1 MRFLILV
8 FGIIPADWHRRF
20 FALVCLYV
28 VLGVF
33 EMLGVASIMPFVA
46 LLSDPSAL
54 GRSSIGQ
61 LFSRMSPVPV
71 DQLPVHGMG
80 LVVLALFALGNL
92 LSLASMWLSI
102 RFSARL
108 GVRLAGDLSVSFFTK
123 GLSFLRS
130 QNPTIHANYVV
141 REIDRAVSGGILQ
154 LCLIVSKLFQI
165 ALVVTLLAF
174 VSPVFSAA
182 FACVAIVMYSL
193 FFRVLR
199 AKMSGA
205 GESILHAAGNAT
217 RSATDLFS
225 SAKEVLV
232 RGNLHHFVE
241 GVCDW
246 IRKYHHADEVSR
258 VYPMIPKYLIELIA
272 FSMLLL
278 LPIYRSWTGG
288 EYRSLIPFIALFAY
302 AGYRLLPNLQ
312 QVYSSLSILK
322 FNAVAV
328 EYLAKSLDEARV
340 IATPTVMVTALERDI
355 AFRNIE
361 YSYPGSAGSA
371 LASLS
376 LSITKG
382 EKVAIV
388 GLSCSGKTT
397 FLDIILGLVPPTAGS
412 VLVDGIDCTGMRLGW
427 STRLIG
433 YAPQSPLILGVSVA
447 ENIAFGIAPN
457 EIDLVRCQEVA
468 DFAMASEVIGNLPQ
482 GMSTVLGGDGIALSG
497 GESQRISIARALYHS
512 PEILVL
518 DEPTSALD
526 PILSARLFN
535 RLCAKEFEKTVIA
548 VTHDWEALPAFDKVI
563 LMDAGQLVGV
573 GSYGEVACLVHDL
586 RRRETLVER

>member
-61 LFSRMSPVPV
+61 LFSRLSPVPV
-71 DQLPVHGMG
+71 EQLPVHGVG
-80 LVVLALFALGNL
+80 LVVLALFVLGNL
-92 LSLASMWLSI
+92 LSLTSMWLSI

-123 GLSFLRS
+123 GLSFLRT

-165 ALVVTLLAF
+165 ALVVTLLAL

-193 FFRVLR
+193 FFRVLKI
-199 AKMSGA
+199 KMSSA
-205 GESILHAAGNAT
+205 GESILHATGNAT
-217 RSATDLFS
+217 RTATDLFS

-241 GVCDW
+241 GVCGW

-258 VYPMIPKYLIELIA
+258 VYPMMPKYLIELVA

-288 EYRSLIPFIALFAY
+288 DYRSLVPFIALFAY

-328 EYLAKSLDEARV
+328 EYLAKCLEEAQV
-340 IATPTVMVTALERDI
+340 IEKPTVTVASLEREI
-355 AFRNIE
+355 VFRDIE
-361 YSYPGSAGSA
+361 YFYPGSAGAAISG
-371 LASLS
+371 LS
-376 LSITKG
+376 LSIAKG

-388 GLSCSGKTT
+388 GLSGSGKTT
-397 FLDIILGLVPPTAGS
+397 LLDIILGLVPPTAGR
-412 VLVDGIDCTGMRLGW
+412 VLVDGMECSARRLGW
-427 STRLIG
+427 TTSLIG
-433 YAPQSPLILGVSVA
+433 YAPQSPLILGASVA
-447 ENIAFGIAPN
+447 ENIAFGIAPD
-457 EIDLVRCQEVA
+457 EIDQVRCQEVA
-468 DFAMASEVIGNLPQ
+468 DFAMASEVIANLPQ
-482 GMSTVLGGDGIALSG
+482 GMATVLGGGGIALSG

-518 DEPTSALD
+518 DEPSSALD
-526 PILSARLFN
+526 PILSARLFE
-535 RLCAKEFEKTVIA
+535 RLCAKSFEKTVVA
-548 VTHDWEALPAFDKVI
+548 VTHDWEVLPNFDKVV
-563 LMDAGQLVGV
+563 LMDAGQLIGIGNYV
-573 GSYGEVACLVHDL
+573 EVA
-586 RRRETLVER
+586 RLVEKLRLRESKTD